1 MYMYYRLFILKR
13 KLCIFNNIYEI
24 CSPNENEP
32 SLLIQTVC
40 IYNCKYHMIYI

>member
-1 MYMYYRLFILKR
+1 MYMYYRLFIFKR

-24 CSPNENEP
+24 CSSNENEP

-40 IYNCKYHMIYI
+40 IYM